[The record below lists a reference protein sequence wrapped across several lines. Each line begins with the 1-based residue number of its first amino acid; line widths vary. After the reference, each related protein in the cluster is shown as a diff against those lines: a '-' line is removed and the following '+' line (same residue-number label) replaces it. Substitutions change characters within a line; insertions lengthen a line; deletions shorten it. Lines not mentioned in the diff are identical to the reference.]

1 MSLESWAKNGWL
13 RPHKITRQEI
23 ADLIQAWSSAIF
35 KDAQR
40 DLSADWKFGIAYN
53 AALQLCTILL
63 NASGY
68 RPEKLQGPLP
78 HVTIVAANPR
88 PDRKDD
94 GDYLDTCRKTR
105 NAAEYDSAGV
115 TSEADAKELIEFTK
129 RLREHVLDWL
139 KKNHPDLIR

>member
-1 MSLESWAKNGWL
+1 MSLETCAKNGWL

-23 ADLIQAWSSAIF
+23 VDLLGVIERDL

-68 RPEKLQGPLP
+68 RPEKLQAHYRTLQSLPL
-78 HVTIVAANPR
+78 ILGAE
-88 PDRKDD
+88 RKDD

-105 NAAEYDSAGV
+105 NTAEYDSAGV

-129 RLREHVLDWL
+129 RLREDVLDWL
-139 KKNHPDLIR
+139 KKNHPELSP